1 MVVLVTMHAAVV
13 MLQMGFHCLVVMMHL
28 GTMLRMMMRGRGMMM
43 HGRAALLHVEA
54 IVMGE
59 VVFNVLVVCLHDDL
73 LAILDFGVTAASNAV
88 DRLDMAALGEV
99 LGAALN
105 ANRLAGVA
113 KVLALGVTLLLN
125 RRLAVLEVAI

>member
-1 MVVLVTMHAAVV
+1 MMMLVAMHAAVV
-13 MLQMGFHCLVVMMHL
+13 MLQHGFHCLVMVMHL
-28 GTMLRMMMRGRGMMM
+28 GTVLRVMMRGRGMMV
-43 HGRAALLHVEA
+43 HGRPALLHVKA
-54 IVMGE
+54 IVLGE
-59 VVFNVLVVCLHDDL
+59 VVLNVLVVCLHDDL
-73 LAILDFGVTAASNAV
+73 LTILDFGVTAASDAV

-125 RRLAVLEVAI
+125 RRLTVLKVAI